1 MCNLVFKIVIITIA
15 VFGKEVEESRTTRTV
30 LEVDYSELVGEA
42 EMHKH
47 NILKFLN
54 ETRVQVKYKTLFKNL
69 LHKLLGKLLHE

>member
-1 MCNLVFKIVIITIA
+1 MCNLVFEVIIITVA
-15 VFGKEVEESRTTRTV
+15 VFGKEVQESRTTRTV

-54 ETRVQVKYKTLFKNL
+54 ETRVQLKYKTLFKNL
-69 LHKLLGKLLHE
+69 LHKLLGELLNE